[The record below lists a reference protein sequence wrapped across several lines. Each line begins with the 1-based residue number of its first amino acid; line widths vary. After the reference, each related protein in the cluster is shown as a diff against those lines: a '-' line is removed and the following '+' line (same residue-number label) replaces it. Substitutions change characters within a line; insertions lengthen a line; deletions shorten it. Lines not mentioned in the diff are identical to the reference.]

1 MTIRFNIFL
10 SALVRQSRV
19 AFALAIGLGF
29 SAQSSM
35 ALATV
40 SAENSPDAAET
51 AALAPLPVHANTTRN
66 IVDALSS
73 RHYVTTRLNDAL
85 SEQIYDGYIED
96 LDPSKSYFLASD
108 IEEFAALRFQ
118 LDDTLQRG
126 DLRPAFHIFNRYQQ
140 RVLTRFESILAQL
153 DKGVAVY
160 DFERDESL
168 ELDREEAPWAVNNA
182 ELDDLWRKRIKNAV
196 LNLRLADKEDEKIQE
211 LLVKRYKNRLTR
223 TRQTNSE
230 DVYQLYMNA
239 FTRTYDP
246 HTQYFSPR
254 TSENFNINMSLSL
267 EGIGAVLQQEDE
279 YTRVVSLVPAG
290 PADKSKQVFP
300 DDKIVAVAQ
309 GVEGEMVD
317 VVGWRLDE
325 VVQLIRG
332 KKDTVVRLDVIP
344 ASSTDSSESKIVEIV
359 RNTVKLEEQSA
370 KSEIIE
376 VEEAGQTRKIGVI
389 DIPTF
394 YIDFQALQKGEK
406 NFKSTTR
413 DVKDLLAGLMA
424 EGVEGVVIDLRN
436 NGGGSLQEART
447 LTGLFIDRGPTVQIR
462 SKSNRVDI
470 LNDRDIRTIYDGPL
484 AVLVN
489 RLSASASEIFAGA
502 MQDYERGLIIGS
514 QTFGK
519 GTVQSLLPMNRGQLK
534 LTQAKFYRISG
545 ESTQHKGIIPDISF
559 PSDFDLDSI
568 GESTLDGP
576 LPWDQIS
583 ATSFRTKQMIGPWV
597 AELGRLHKARVTEDP
612 EFTYIADA
620 AAYRQLKAKQTAVTL
635 NENKRLQEKADSDTF
650 WLTLENTKR
659 LQQGLPE
666 IASLDELREDN
677 EPVLASIEGSN
688 ATGITTGTETSDT
701 DNADAENIGVQDLVG
716 NEMAGVVKMP
726 STAGSTSETVQG
738 EIAKESIKADDA
750 EAQQEEEEEDEEP
763 DAFLVETSNI
773 LLDLISLEKRTTAK
787 KQAQQKI

>member
-1 MTIRFNIFL
+1 MANRFDISS
-10 SALVRQSRV
+10 SAAARQLPRSLVLTAAL
-19 AFALAIGLGF
+19 AFAG
-29 SAQSSM
+29 SSGT

-40 SAENSPDAAET
+40 SAGNKAVTDEI
-51 AALAPLPVHANTTRN
+51 AALAPLPVHSNTTRN

-73 RHYVTTRLNDAL
+73 RHYVTTELNDLL
-85 SEQIYDGYIED
+85 SEQIYQGFLED
-96 LDPSKSYFLASD
+96 LDPSKSYLLASD
-108 IEEFAALRFQ
+108 IAEFDSLRYQ
-118 LDDTLQRG
+118 LDDTLLRG
-126 DLRPAFHIFNRYQQ
+126 DAKPAFIIFNRYHQ
-140 RVLTRFESILAQL
+140 RVLARFESILAQL
-153 DKGVAVY
+153 EKGTDVF
-160 DFERDESL
+160 DFERDEFL
-168 ELDREEAPWAVNNA
+168 ELDREEAPWATNNA
-182 ELDDLWRKRIKNAV
+182 ELDDLWRRRLKNAV
-196 LNLRLADKEDEKIQE
+196 LNLRLADKEPEKIQE
-211 LLVKRYKNRLTR
+211 LLLKRYKNRLTR

-279 YTRVVSLVPAG
+279 FTRVVSLVPAG

-309 GVEGEMVD
+309 GLEGEMID
-317 VVGWRLDE
+317 VIGWRLDE

-332 KKDTVVRLDVIP
+332 KKDTIVRLDVIP
-344 ASSTDSSESKIVEIV
+344 ASSTDSSESKIVKIV

-376 VEEAGQTRKIGVI
+376 VEQFGHKRKIGVI
-389 DIPTF
+389 DIPAF
-394 YIDFQALQKGEK
+394 YIDFQALQKGEED
-406 NFKSTTR
+406 FKSTTR
-413 DVKDLLAGLMA
+413 DVKLLLADLMA

-502 MQDYERGLIIGS
+502 MQDYERGVIIGS

-559 PSDFDLDSI
+559 PSNFDLDSI

-583 ATSFRTKQMIGPWV
+583 ATSFRTKQMIGPLV
-597 AELGRLHKARVTEDP
+597 TELDRLHKARVTEDP
-612 EFTYIADA
+612 EFTYMADA
-620 AAYRQLKAKQTAVTL
+620 AAYRKVRAQQTAVTL
-635 NENKRLQEKADSDTF
+635 NESQRLKEKEDSDTF
-650 WLTLENTKR
+650 WLALENTKR

-666 IASLDELREDN
+666 IDSLDELQGDK
-677 EPVLASIEGSN
+677 EPVVAEIDGSG
-688 ATGITTGTETSDT
+688 ATGITT
-701 DNADAENIGVQDLVG
+701 DAESGDLGEGDAALGEAQNLVG
-716 NEMAGVVKMP
+716 NELAGVIEMP
-726 STAGSTSETVQG
+726 SATDPPATLKQENPEKKS
-738 EIAKESIKADDA
+738 A
-750 EAQQEEEEEDEEP
+750 EPDIEDTTENEEP
-763 DAFLVETSNI
+763 DAFLVETTNI
-773 LLDLISLEKRTTAK
+773 LLDLISLGKQTAAEKQEQR
-787 KQAQQKI
+787 QI

>member
-1 MTIRFNIFL
+1 MKNRFGILSGMFTRPLATAITLALMTGPVF
-10 SALVRQSRV
+10 
-19 AFALAIGLGF
+19 
-29 SAQSSM
+29 
-35 ALATV
+35 ATV
-40 SAENSPDAAET
+40 SAGNEPSSDELAI
-51 AALAPLPVHANTTRN
+51 LAPMPVHSNTTRN

-73 RHYVTTRLNDAL
+73 RHYVSTKLNDAL
-85 SEQIYDGYIED
+85 SEQIYEGFLED

-108 IEEFAALRFQ
+108 IAEFSSLKHQ
-118 LDDTLQRG
+118 LDDTLLRG
-126 DLRPAFHIFNRYQQ
+126 DLNPAFTIFNRYHQ
-140 RVLTRFESILAQL
+140 RVLARFESILAQL
-153 DKGVAVY
+153 DKGADVY
-160 DFERDESL
+160 DFEIDESL
-168 ELDREEAPWAVNNA
+168 ELDREEAPWATTNA
-182 ELDDLWRKRIKNAV
+182 ELDDLWRKRVKNAV
-196 LNLRLADKEDEKIQE
+196 LNLRLADKEPEKIQE

-223 TRQTNSE
+223 TKQTNSE

-279 YTRVVSLVPAG
+279 FTRVVSLVPAG

-309 GVEGEMVD
+309 GPEGEMVD

-332 KKDTVVRLDVIP
+332 KKDTIVRLDVIP
-344 ASSTDSSESKIVEIV
+344 AGSTESSESKVVEIV

-376 VEEAGQTRKIGVI
+376 VEQFGHKHKIGVI

-406 NFKSTTR
+406 DFKSTTR
-413 DVKDLLAGLMA
+413 DVKNLLADLMA

-502 MQDYERGLIIGS
+502 MQDYERGLILGS

-545 ESTQHKGIIPDISF
+545 ESTQHKGIIPDIEF
-559 PSDFDLDSI
+559 PSDFDPESI

-576 LPWDQIS
+576 LPWDKIS
-583 ATSFRTKQMIGPWV
+583 ATSFRTKKMISPLV
-597 AELGRLHKARVTEDP
+597 AELDSLHAERVTLDP
-612 EFTYIADA
+612 EFSYIKDA
-620 AAYRQLKAKQTAVTL
+620 AAYRKVRAKETAVTL
-635 NENKRLQEKADSDTF
+635 NEKKRVKEKADSDTF
-650 WLTLENTKR
+650 WLGLENTKR
-659 LQQGLPE
+659 VQQGLPE
-666 IASLDELREDN
+666 IASLDELKANKEPAIATTETGHSGITPSEDN
-677 EPVLASIEGSN
+677 ETSTEGEQKVLDDDKLAS
-688 ATGITTGTETSDT
+688 
-701 DNADAENIGVQDLVG
+701 
-716 NEMAGVVKMP
+716 VVKIENLAQDNLNGDSIA
-726 STAGSTSETVQG
+726 STG
-738 EIAKESIKADDA
+738 EPTADTNIEKA
-750 EAQQEEEEEDEEP
+750 EEEEEEEEDP

-773 LLDLISLEKRTTAK
+773 LLDLISLEKRTAAEK
-787 KQAQQKI
+787 RDQRQI

>member
-1 MTIRFNIFL
+1 MANRFDISS
-10 SALVRQSRV
+10 SAAARQLPRSLVLTAAL
-19 AFALAIGLGF
+19 AFAGF
-29 SAQSSM
+29 SGT

-40 SAENSPDAAET
+40 SAESKAVTDEI
-51 AALAPLPVHANTTRN
+51 AALAPLPVHSNTTRN

-73 RHYVTTRLNDAL
+73 RHYVTTELNDLL
-85 SEQIYDGYIED
+85 SEQIYQGFLED
-96 LDPSKSYFLASD
+96 LDPSKSYLLASD
-108 IEEFAALRFQ
+108 IAEFDTLRYQ
-118 LDDTLQRG
+118 LDDTLLRG
-126 DLRPAFHIFNRYQQ
+126 DAKPAFIIFNRYHQ
-140 RVLTRFESILAQL
+140 RVLARFESILAQL
-153 DKGVAVY
+153 EKGTDVF

-168 ELDREEAPWAVNNA
+168 ELDREEAPWATNNA
-182 ELDDLWRKRIKNAV
+182 ELDDLWRKRLKNAV
-196 LNLRLADKEDEKIQE
+196 LNLRLADKEPEKIQE
-211 LLVKRYKNRLTR
+211 LLLKRYKNRLTR

-279 YTRVVSLVPAG
+279 FTRVVSLVPAG

-309 GVEGEMVD
+309 GLEGEMID
-317 VVGWRLDE
+317 VIGWRLDE

-332 KKDTVVRLDVIP
+332 KKDTIVRLDVIP
-344 ASSTDSSESKIVEIV
+344 ASSTDSSESKIVQIV

-376 VEEAGQTRKIGVI
+376 VEQFGHKRKIGVI
-389 DIPTF
+389 DIPAF

-406 NFKSTTR
+406 DFKSTTR
-413 DVKDLLAGLMA
+413 DVKVLLADLMA

-502 MQDYERGLIIGS
+502 MQDYERGVIIGS

-559 PSDFDLDSI
+559 PSNFDLDSI

-583 ATSFRTKQMIGPWV
+583 ATSFRTKQMIGPLV
-597 AELGRLHKARVTEDP
+597 TELDRLHKARVTEDP
-612 EFTYIADA
+612 EFTYMADA
-620 AAYRQLKAKQTAVTL
+620 AAYRKVRAQQTAVTL
-635 NENKRLQEKADSDTF
+635 NESQRLKEKEDSDTF
-650 WLTLENTKR
+650 WLALENTKR

-666 IASLDELREDN
+666 IDSLDELQGDK
-677 EPVLASIEGSN
+677 EPVVAEIDGSG
-688 ATGITTGTETSDT
+688 ATGITT
-701 DNADAENIGVQDLVG
+701 DAESGDLGEGDAALGEAQNLVG
-716 NEMAGVVKMP
+716 NELAGVLEMP
-726 STAGSTSETVQG
+726 SATDPPATLKQENP
-738 EIAKESIKADDA
+738 EKEGA
-750 EAQQEEEEEDEEP
+750 EPDIEDTTEDEEP
-763 DAFLVETSNI
+763 DAFLVETTNI
-773 LLDLISLEKRTTAK
+773 LLDLISLGKQTAAEKQEQR
-787 KQAQQKI
+787 QI

>member
-1 MTIRFNIFL
+1 MANRFDISS
-10 SALVRQSRV
+10 SATARQLPRSLVLTAAL
-19 AFALAIGLGF
+19 AFAGF
-29 SAQSSM
+29 SGT

-40 SAENSPDAAET
+40 SAESKAVTDEI
-51 AALAPLPVHANTTRN
+51 AALAPLPVHSNTTRN

-73 RHYVTTRLNDAL
+73 RHYVTTELNDLL
-85 SEQIYDGYIED
+85 SEQIYQGFLED
-96 LDPSKSYFLASD
+96 LDPSKSYLLASD
-108 IEEFAALRFQ
+108 IAEFDTLRYQ
-118 LDDTLQRG
+118 LDDTLLRG
-126 DLRPAFHIFNRYQQ
+126 DAKPAFIIFNRYHQ
-140 RVLTRFESILAQL
+140 RVLARFESILAQL
-153 DKGVAVY
+153 EKGTDVF

-168 ELDREEAPWAVNNA
+168 ELDREEAPWATNNA
-182 ELDDLWRKRIKNAV
+182 ELDDLWRKRLKNAV
-196 LNLRLADKEDEKIQE
+196 LNLRLADKEPEKIQE
-211 LLVKRYKNRLTR
+211 LLLKRYKNRLTR

-279 YTRVVSLVPAG
+279 FTRVVSLVPAG

-309 GVEGEMVD
+309 GLEGEMID
-317 VVGWRLDE
+317 VIGWRLDE

-332 KKDTVVRLDVIP
+332 KKDTIVRLDVIP
-344 ASSTDSSESKIVEIV
+344 ASSTDSSESKIVQIV

-376 VEEAGQTRKIGVI
+376 VEQFGHKRKIGVI
-389 DIPTF
+389 DIPAF

-406 NFKSTTR
+406 DFKSTTR
-413 DVKDLLAGLMA
+413 DVKVLLADLMA

-502 MQDYERGLIIGS
+502 MQDYERGVIIGS

-559 PSDFDLDSI
+559 PSNFDLDSI

-583 ATSFRTKQMIGPWV
+583 ATSFRTKQMIGPLV
-597 AELGRLHKARVTEDP
+597 TELDRLHKARVTEDP
-612 EFTYIADA
+612 EFTYMADA
-620 AAYRQLKAKQTAVTL
+620 AAYRKVRAQQTAVTL
-635 NENKRLQEKADSDTF
+635 NESQRLKEKEDSDTF
-650 WLTLENTKR
+650 WLALENTKR

-666 IASLDELREDN
+666 IDSLDELQGDK
-677 EPVLASIEGSN
+677 EPVVAEIDGN
-688 ATGITTGTETSDT
+688 GATGITI
-701 DNADAENIGVQDLVG
+701 DAESGDPGEGDAALGEAKNLVG
-716 NEMAGVVKMP
+716 NELAGVLEMP
-726 STAGSTSETVQG
+726 SATDPPATIKQENP
-738 EIAKESIKADDA
+738 EKESA
-750 EAQQEEEEEDEEP
+750 EPDIEDTTADEEP
-763 DAFLVETSNI
+763 DAFLVETTNI
-773 LLDLISLEKRTTAK
+773 LLDLISLGKQTAAEK
-787 KQAQQKI
+787 QQQRQI

>member
-1 MTIRFNIFL
+1 MTNRFDIFS
-10 SALVRQSRV
+10 SAAARQLPRSLVLTAAL
-19 AFALAIGLGF
+19 AFAGF
-29 SAQSSM
+29 SGT

-40 SAENSPDAAET
+40 SAESKAVTDEI
-51 AALAPLPVHANTTRN
+51 AALAPLPVHSNTTRN

-73 RHYVTTRLNDAL
+73 RHYVTTELNDLL
-85 SEQIYDGYIED
+85 SEQIYQGFLED
-96 LDPSKSYFLASD
+96 LDPSKSYLLASD
-108 IEEFAALRFQ
+108 IAEFDTLRYQ
-118 LDDTLQRG
+118 LDDTLLRG
-126 DLRPAFHIFNRYQQ
+126 DAKPAFIIFNRYHQ
-140 RVLTRFESILAQL
+140 RVLARFESILAQL
-153 DKGVAVY
+153 EKGTDVF

-168 ELDREEAPWAVNNA
+168 ELDREEAPWATNNA
-182 ELDDLWRKRIKNAV
+182 ELDDLWRKRLKNAV
-196 LNLRLADKEDEKIQE
+196 LNLRLADKEPEKIQE
-211 LLVKRYKNRLTR
+211 LLLKRYKNRLTR

-279 YTRVVSLVPAG
+279 FTRVVSLVPAG

-309 GVEGEMVD
+309 GLEGEMID
-317 VVGWRLDE
+317 VIGWRLDE

-332 KKDTVVRLDVIP
+332 KKDTIVRLDVIP
-344 ASSTDSSESKIVEIV
+344 ASSTDSSESKIVQIV

-376 VEEAGQTRKIGVI
+376 VEQFGHKRKIGVI
-389 DIPTF
+389 DIPAF

-406 NFKSTTR
+406 DFKSTTR
-413 DVKDLLAGLMA
+413 DVKVLLADLMA

-502 MQDYERGLIIGS
+502 MQDYERGVIIGS

-559 PSDFDLDSI
+559 PSNFDLDSI

-583 ATSFRTKQMIGPWV
+583 ATSFRTKQMIGPLV
-597 AELGRLHKARVTEDP
+597 TELDRLHKARVTEDP
-612 EFTYIADA
+612 EFTYMADA
-620 AAYRQLKAKQTAVTL
+620 AAYRKVRAQQTAVTL
-635 NENKRLQEKADSDTF
+635 NESQRLKEKEDSDTF
-650 WLTLENTKR
+650 WLALENTKR

-666 IASLDELREDN
+666 IDSLDELQGDK
-677 EPVLASIEGSN
+677 EPVVAEIDGSG
-688 ATGITTGTETSDT
+688 ATGITI
-701 DNADAENIGVQDLVG
+701 DAESGDLGEEDAALGEAQNLVG
-716 NEMAGVVKMP
+716 NELAGVLEMP
-726 STAGSTSETVQG
+726 SATDPPATMKQENP
-738 EIAKESIKADDA
+738 EKESA
-750 EAQQEEEEEDEEP
+750 EPDIEDTTEDEEP
-763 DAFLVETSNI
+763 DAFLVETTNI
-773 LLDLISLEKRTTAK
+773 LLDLISLGKQTAAEK
-787 KQAQQKI
+787 QQQRQI

>member
-1 MTIRFNIFL
+1 MANRFDISS
-10 SALVRQSRV
+10 SATARQLPRSLVLTTAL
-19 AFALAIGLGF
+19 AFAGF
-29 SAQSSM
+29 SGT

-40 SAENSPDAAET
+40 SAESKAVTDEI
-51 AALAPLPVHANTTRN
+51 AALAPLPVHSNTTRN

-73 RHYVTTRLNDAL
+73 RHYVTTELNDLL
-85 SEQIYDGYIED
+85 SEQIYQGFLED
-96 LDPSKSYFLASD
+96 LDPSKSYLLASD
-108 IEEFAALRFQ
+108 IAEFDTLRYQ
-118 LDDTLQRG
+118 LDDTLLRG
-126 DLRPAFHIFNRYQQ
+126 DAKPAFIIFNRYHQ
-140 RVLTRFESILAQL
+140 RVLARFESILAQL
-153 DKGVAVY
+153 EKGTDVF

-168 ELDREEAPWAVNNA
+168 ELDREEAPWATNNA
-182 ELDDLWRKRIKNAV
+182 ELDDLWRKRLKNAV
-196 LNLRLADKEDEKIQE
+196 LNLRLADKEPEKIQE
-211 LLVKRYKNRLTR
+211 LLQKRYKNRLTR

-279 YTRVVSLVPAG
+279 FTRVVSLVPAG

-309 GVEGEMVD
+309 GLEGEMID
-317 VVGWRLDE
+317 VIGWRLDE

-332 KKDTVVRLDVIP
+332 KKDTIVRLDVIP
-344 ASSTDSSESKIVEIV
+344 ASSTDSSESKIVQIV

-376 VEEAGQTRKIGVI
+376 VEQFGHKRKIGVI
-389 DIPTF
+389 DIPAF

-406 NFKSTTR
+406 DFKSTTR
-413 DVKDLLAGLMA
+413 DVKVLLADLMA

-502 MQDYERGLIIGS
+502 MQDYERGVIIGS

-559 PSDFDLDSI
+559 PSNFDLDSI

-583 ATSFRTKQMIGPWV
+583 ATRFRTKQMIGPLV
-597 AELGRLHKARVTEDP
+597 TELDRLHKARVTEDP
-612 EFTYIADA
+612 EFTYMADA
-620 AAYRQLKAKQTAVTL
+620 AAYRKVRSQQTAVTL
-635 NENKRLQEKADSDTF
+635 NESQRLKEKEDSDTF
-650 WLTLENTKR
+650 WLALENTKR
-659 LQQGLPE
+659 LQLGLPE
-666 IASLDELREDN
+666 IDSLDELQGDK
-677 EPVLASIEGSN
+677 EPDVAEIDGSS
-688 ATGITTGTETSDT
+688 ATGITTG
-701 DNADAENIGVQDLVG
+701 AESGDLEEGEAALGEAQDLVG
-716 NEMAGVVKMP
+716 NELAGVVEMP
-726 STAGSTSETVQG
+726 SATAPPATIKQENP
-738 EIAKESIKADDA
+738 EKESA
-750 EAQQEEEEEDEEP
+750 EPDIEDTTEDEEP
-763 DAFLVETSNI
+763 DAFLVETTNI
-773 LLDLISLEKRTTAK
+773 LLDLISLGKQTAAEK
-787 KQAQQKI
+787 QQQRQI

>member
-1 MTIRFNIFL
+1 MANRFDISS
-10 SALVRQSRV
+10 SAAARQLPRSLVLTTAL
-19 AFALAIGLGF
+19 AFAGF
-29 SAQSSM
+29 SGT

-40 SAENSPDAAET
+40 SAESKAVTDEI
-51 AALAPLPVHANTTRN
+51 AALAPLPVHSNTTRN

-73 RHYVTTRLNDAL
+73 RHYVTTELNDLL
-85 SEQIYDGYIED
+85 SEQIYQGFLED
-96 LDPSKSYFLASD
+96 LDPSKSYLLASD
-108 IEEFAALRFQ
+108 IAEFDSLRYQ
-118 LDDTLQRG
+118 LDDTLLRG
-126 DLRPAFHIFNRYQQ
+126 DAKPAFIIFNRYHQ
-140 RVLTRFESILAQL
+140 RVLARFESILAQL
-153 DKGVAVY
+153 EKGTDVF
-160 DFERDESL
+160 DFERDEFL
-168 ELDREEAPWAVNNA
+168 ELDREEAPWATNNA
-182 ELDDLWRKRIKNAV
+182 ELDDLWRKRLKNAV
-196 LNLRLADKEDEKIQE
+196 LNLRLADKEPEKIQE
-211 LLVKRYKNRLTR
+211 LLQKRYKNRLTR

-279 YTRVVSLVPAG
+279 FTRVVSLVPAG

-309 GVEGEMVD
+309 GLEGEMID
-317 VVGWRLDE
+317 VIGWRLDE

-332 KKDTVVRLDVIP
+332 KKDTIVRLDVIP
-344 ASSTDSSESKIVEIV
+344 ASSTDSSESKIVKIV

-376 VEEAGQTRKIGVI
+376 VEQFGHKRKIGVI
-389 DIPTF
+389 DIPAF

-406 NFKSTTR
+406 DFKSTTR
-413 DVKDLLAGLMA
+413 DVKVLLADLMA

-502 MQDYERGLIIGS
+502 MQDYERGVIIGS

-559 PSDFDLDSI
+559 PSNFDLDSI

-583 ATSFRTKQMIGPWV
+583 ATSFRTKQMIGPLV
-597 AELGRLHKARVTEDP
+597 TELDRLHKARVTEDP
-612 EFTYIADA
+612 EFTYMADA
-620 AAYRQLKAKQTAVTL
+620 AAYRKVRAQQTAVTL
-635 NENKRLQEKADSDTF
+635 NESQRLKEKEDSDTF
-650 WLTLENTKR
+650 WLALENTKR

-666 IASLDELREDN
+666 IDSLDELQGDK
-677 EPVLASIEGSN
+677 EPVVAEIDDSG
-688 ATGITTGTETSDT
+688 ATGITT
-701 DNADAENIGVQDLVG
+701 DAESGDLGEGDAALGEAQNLVG
-716 NEMAGVVKMP
+716 NELAGVIEMP
-726 STAGSTSETVQG
+726 SATAPPATLKQENP
-738 EIAKESIKADDA
+738 EKEGA
-750 EAQQEEEEEDEEP
+750 EPDIEDTTENEEP
-763 DAFLVETSNI
+763 DAFLVETTNI
-773 LLDLISLEKRTTAK
+773 LLDLISLGKQTAAEKQEQR
-787 KQAQQKI
+787 QI

>member
-1 MTIRFNIFL
+1 MANRFDISS
-10 SALVRQSRV
+10 SAAARQLPRSLVLTAAL
-19 AFALAIGLGF
+19 AFAG
-29 SAQSSM
+29 SSGT

-40 SAENSPDAAET
+40 SAENKAVTDEI
-51 AALAPLPVHANTTRN
+51 AALAPLPVHSNTTRN

-73 RHYVTTRLNDAL
+73 RHYVTTELNDLL
-85 SEQIYDGYIED
+85 SEQIYQGFLED
-96 LDPSKSYFLASD
+96 LDPSKSYLLASD
-108 IEEFAALRFQ
+108 IAEFDSLRYQ
-118 LDDTLQRG
+118 LDDTLLRG
-126 DLRPAFHIFNRYQQ
+126 DAKPAFIIFNRYHQ
-140 RVLTRFESILAQL
+140 RVLARFESILAQL
-153 DKGVAVY
+153 EKGTDVF

-168 ELDREEAPWAVNNA
+168 ELDREEAPWATNNA
-182 ELDDLWRKRIKNAV
+182 ELDDLWRKRLKNAV
-196 LNLRLADKEDEKIQE
+196 LNLRLADKEPEKIQE
-211 LLVKRYKNRLTR
+211 LLLKRYKNRLTR

-279 YTRVVSLVPAG
+279 FTRVVSLVPAG

-309 GVEGEMVD
+309 GLEGEMID
-317 VVGWRLDE
+317 VIGWRLDE

-332 KKDTVVRLDVIP
+332 KKDTIVRLDVIP
-344 ASSTDSSESKIVEIV
+344 ASSTDSSESKIVKIV

-376 VEEAGQTRKIGVI
+376 VEQFGHKRKIGVI
-389 DIPTF
+389 DIPAF

-406 NFKSTTR
+406 DFKSTTR
-413 DVKDLLAGLMA
+413 DVKVLLADLIA

-502 MQDYERGLIIGS
+502 MQDYERGVIIGS

-559 PSDFDLDSI
+559 PSNFDLDSI

-583 ATSFRTKQMIGPWV
+583 ATSFRTKQMIGPLV
-597 AELGRLHKARVTEDP
+597 TELDRLHKARVTEDP
-612 EFTYIADA
+612 EFTYMADA
-620 AAYRQLKAKQTAVTL
+620 AAYRKVRAQQTAVTL
-635 NENKRLQEKADSDTF
+635 NESQRLKEKEDSDTF
-650 WLTLENTKR
+650 WLALENTKR

-666 IASLDELREDN
+666 IDSLDELQGDK
-677 EPVLASIEGSN
+677 EPVVAEIDGSG
-688 ATGITTGTETSDT
+688 ATGITT
-701 DNADAENIGVQDLVG
+701 DAESGDLGEGDAALGEAQNLVG
-716 NEMAGVVKMP
+716 NELAGVIEMP
-726 STAGSTSETVQG
+726 SATDPPATLKQENP
-738 EIAKESIKADDA
+738 EKEGA
-750 EAQQEEEEEDEEP
+750 EPDIEDTTENEEP
-763 DAFLVETSNI
+763 DAFLVETTNI
-773 LLDLISLEKRTTAK
+773 LLDLISLGKQTAAEKQEQR
-787 KQAQQKI
+787 QI

>member
-1 MTIRFNIFL
+1 MANRFDISS
-10 SALVRQSRV
+10 SAAARQLPRSLVLTAAL
-19 AFALAIGLGF
+19 AFAG
-29 SAQSSM
+29 SSGT

-40 SAENSPDAAET
+40 SAGNKAVTDEI
-51 AALAPLPVHANTTRN
+51 AALAPLPVHSNTTRN

-73 RHYVTTRLNDAL
+73 RHYVTTELNDLL
-85 SEQIYDGYIED
+85 SEQIYQGFLED
-96 LDPSKSYFLASD
+96 LDPSKSYLLASD
-108 IEEFAALRFQ
+108 IAEFDSLRYQ
-118 LDDTLQRG
+118 LDDTLLRG
-126 DLRPAFHIFNRYQQ
+126 DAKPAFIIFNRYHQ
-140 RVLTRFESILAQL
+140 RVLARFESILAQL
-153 DKGVAVY
+153 EKGTDVF
-160 DFERDESL
+160 DFERDEFL
-168 ELDREEAPWAVNNA
+168 ELDREEAPWATNNA
-182 ELDDLWRKRIKNAV
+182 ELDDLWRRRLKNAV
-196 LNLRLADKEDEKIQE
+196 LNLRLADKEPEKIQE
-211 LLVKRYKNRLTR
+211 LLLKRYKNRLTR

-279 YTRVVSLVPAG
+279 FTRVVSLVPAG

-309 GVEGEMVD
+309 GLEGEMID
-317 VVGWRLDE
+317 VIGWRLDE

-332 KKDTVVRLDVIP
+332 KKDTIVRLDVIP
-344 ASSTDSSESKIVEIV
+344 ASSTDSSESKIVKIV

-376 VEEAGQTRKIGVI
+376 VEQFGHKRKIGVI
-389 DIPTF
+389 DIPAF

-406 NFKSTTR
+406 DFKSTTR
-413 DVKDLLAGLMA
+413 DVKVLLADLMA

-502 MQDYERGLIIGS
+502 MQDYERGVIIGS

-559 PSDFDLDSI
+559 PSNFDLDSI

-583 ATSFRTKQMIGPWV
+583 ATSFRTKQMIGPLV
-597 AELGRLHKARVTEDP
+597 TELDRLHKARVTEDP
-612 EFTYIADA
+612 EFTYMADA
-620 AAYRQLKAKQTAVTL
+620 AAYRKVRAQQTAVTL
-635 NENKRLQEKADSDTF
+635 NESQRLKEKEDSDTF
-650 WLTLENTKR
+650 WLALENTKR

-666 IASLDELREDN
+666 IDSLDELQGDK
-677 EPVLASIEGSN
+677 EPVVAEIDDSG
-688 ATGITTGTETSDT
+688 ATGITT
-701 DNADAENIGVQDLVG
+701 DAESGDLGEGDAALGEAQNLVG
-716 NEMAGVVKMP
+716 NELAGVIEMP
-726 STAGSTSETVQG
+726 SATAPPATLKQENP
-738 EIAKESIKADDA
+738 EKEGA
-750 EAQQEEEEEDEEP
+750 EPDIEDTTENEEP
-763 DAFLVETSNI
+763 DAFLVETTNI
-773 LLDLISLEKRTTAK
+773 LLDLISLGKQTAAEKQEQR
-787 KQAQQKI
+787 QI

>member
-1 MTIRFNIFL
+1 MANRFDISS
-10 SALVRQSRV
+10 SAAARQLPRSLVLTAAL
-19 AFALAIGLGF
+19 AFAG
-29 SAQSSM
+29 SSGT

-40 SAENSPDAAET
+40 SAGNKAVTDEI
-51 AALAPLPVHANTTRN
+51 AALAPLPVHSNTTRN

-73 RHYVTTRLNDAL
+73 RHYVTTELNDLL
-85 SEQIYDGYIED
+85 SEQIYQGFLED
-96 LDPSKSYFLASD
+96 LDPSKSYLLASD
-108 IEEFAALRFQ
+108 IAEFDSLRYQ
-118 LDDTLQRG
+118 LDDTLLRG
-126 DLRPAFHIFNRYQQ
+126 DAKPAFIIFNRYHQ
-140 RVLTRFESILAQL
+140 RVLARFESILAQL
-153 DKGVAVY
+153 EKGTDVF
-160 DFERDESL
+160 DFERDEFL
-168 ELDREEAPWAVNNA
+168 ELDREEAPWATNNA
-182 ELDDLWRKRIKNAV
+182 ELDDLWRKRLKNAV
-196 LNLRLADKEDEKIQE
+196 LNLRLADKEPEKIQE
-211 LLVKRYKNRLTR
+211 LLLKRYKNRLTR

-279 YTRVVSLVPAG
+279 FTRVVSLVPAG

-309 GVEGEMVD
+309 GLEGEMID
-317 VVGWRLDE
+317 VIGWRLDE

-332 KKDTVVRLDVIP
+332 KKDTIVRLDVIP
-344 ASSTDSSESKIVEIV
+344 ASSTDSSESKIVQIV

-376 VEEAGQTRKIGVI
+376 VEQFGHKRKIGVI
-389 DIPTF
+389 DIPAF

-406 NFKSTTR
+406 DFKSTTR
-413 DVKDLLAGLMA
+413 DVKVLLADLMA

-502 MQDYERGLIIGS
+502 MQDYERGVIIGS

-559 PSDFDLDSI
+559 PSNFDLDSI

-583 ATSFRTKQMIGPWV
+583 ATSFRTKQMIGPLV
-597 AELGRLHKARVTEDP
+597 TELDRLHKARVTEDP
-612 EFTYIADA
+612 EFTYMADA
-620 AAYRQLKAKQTAVTL
+620 AAYRKVRAQQTAVTL
-635 NENKRLQEKADSDTF
+635 NESQRLKEKEDSDTF
-650 WLTLENTKR
+650 WLALENTKR

-666 IASLDELREDN
+666 IDSLDELQGDK
-677 EPVLASIEGSN
+677 EPVVAEIDDSG
-688 ATGITTGTETSDT
+688 ATGITT
-701 DNADAENIGVQDLVG
+701 DAESGDLGEGDAALGEAQNLVG
-716 NEMAGVVKMP
+716 NELAGVIEMP
-726 STAGSTSETVQG
+726 SATDPPATLKQENP
-738 EIAKESIKADDA
+738 EKEGA
-750 EAQQEEEEEDEEP
+750 EPDIEDTTENEEP
-763 DAFLVETSNI
+763 DAFLVETTNI
-773 LLDLISLEKRTTAK
+773 LLDLISLGKQTAAEKQEQR
-787 KQAQQKI
+787 QI

>member
-1 MTIRFNIFL
+1 MANRFDISS
-10 SALVRQSRV
+10 SAAARQLPRSLVLTAAL
-19 AFALAIGLGF
+19 AFAG
-29 SAQSSM
+29 SSGT

-40 SAENSPDAAET
+40 SAGNKAVTDEI
-51 AALAPLPVHANTTRN
+51 AALAPLPVHSNTTRN

-73 RHYVTTRLNDAL
+73 RHYVTTELNDLL
-85 SEQIYDGYIED
+85 SEQIYQGFLED
-96 LDPSKSYFLASD
+96 LDPSKSYLLASD
-108 IEEFAALRFQ
+108 IAEFDSLRYQ
-118 LDDTLQRG
+118 LDDTLLRG
-126 DLRPAFHIFNRYQQ
+126 DAKPAFIIFNRYHQ
-140 RVLTRFESILAQL
+140 RVLARFESILAQL
-153 DKGVAVY
+153 EKGTDVF
-160 DFERDESL
+160 DFERDEFL
-168 ELDREEAPWAVNNA
+168 ELDREKAPWATNNA
-182 ELDDLWRKRIKNAV
+182 ELDDLWRRRLKNAV
-196 LNLRLADKEDEKIQE
+196 LNLRLADKEPEKIQE
-211 LLVKRYKNRLTR
+211 LLLKRYKNRLTR

-279 YTRVVSLVPAG
+279 FTRVVSLVPAG

-309 GVEGEMVD
+309 GLEGEMID
-317 VVGWRLDE
+317 VIGWRLDE

-332 KKDTVVRLDVIP
+332 KKDTIVRLDVIP
-344 ASSTDSSESKIVEIV
+344 ASSTDSSESKIVQIV

-376 VEEAGQTRKIGVI
+376 VEQFGHKRKIGVI
-389 DIPTF
+389 DIPAF

-406 NFKSTTR
+406 DFKSTTR
-413 DVKDLLAGLMA
+413 DVKVLLADLIA

-502 MQDYERGLIIGS
+502 MQDYERGVIIGS

-559 PSDFDLDSI
+559 PSNFDLDSI

-583 ATSFRTKQMIGPWV
+583 ATSFRTKQMIGPLV
-597 AELGRLHKARVTEDP
+597 TELDRLHKARVTEDP
-612 EFTYIADA
+612 EFTYMADA
-620 AAYRQLKAKQTAVTL
+620 AAYRKVRAQQTAVTL
-635 NENKRLQEKADSDTF
+635 NESQRLKEKEDSDTF
-650 WLTLENTKR
+650 WLALENTKR

-666 IASLDELREDN
+666 IDSLDELQGDK
-677 EPVLASIEGSN
+677 EPVVAEIDDSG
-688 ATGITTGTETSDT
+688 ATGITT
-701 DNADAENIGVQDLVG
+701 DAESGDLGEGDAALGEAQNLVG
-716 NEMAGVVKMP
+716 NELAGVIEMP
-726 STAGSTSETVQG
+726 SATAPPATLKQENP
-738 EIAKESIKADDA
+738 EKEGA
-750 EAQQEEEEEDEEP
+750 EPDIEDTTENEEP
-763 DAFLVETSNI
+763 DAFLVETTNI
-773 LLDLISLEKRTTAK
+773 LLDLISLGKQTAAEKQEQR
-787 KQAQQKI
+787 QI

>member
-1 MTIRFNIFL
+1 VSLIAECDKTIYKNL
-10 SALVRQSRV
+10 SKRLNMKNRSGIPSSVFALPLAAAL
-19 AFALAIGLGF
+19 AFAVMTGPAF
-29 SAQSSM
+29 
-35 ALATV
+35 ATV
-40 SAENSPDAAET
+40 T
-51 AALAPLPVHANTTRN
+51 AGNEPSSDEIATLAPLPVHSNTTRN

-73 RHYVTTRLNDAL
+73 RHYISTKLNDAL
-85 SEQIYDGYIED
+85 SEQIYEGFLQD

-108 IEEFAALRFQ
+108 IAEFSSLKHQ
-118 LDDTLQRG
+118 LDDTLLRG
-126 DLRPAFHIFNRYQQ
+126 DLLPAFTIFNRYHH
-140 RVLTRFESILAQL
+140 RVLARFEKVLAQL
-153 DKGVAVY
+153 ETGTDGY
-160 DFERDESL
+160 DFELDESL
-168 ELDREEAPWAVNNA
+168 ELDRDEAPWATNDA
-182 ELDDLWRKRIKNAV
+182 ELDDLWRKRVKNAV
-196 LNLRLADKEDEKIQE
+196 LNLRLADKEPEKIQE

-279 YTRVVSLVPAG
+279 FTRVVSLVPAG

-309 GVEGEMVD
+309 GPEGEMVD

-332 KKDTVVRLDVIP
+332 KKDTIVRLDVIP
-344 ASSTDSSESKIVEIV
+344 AGSTESSDSKVIEIV

-376 VEEAGQTRKIGVI
+376 VEQFGHKHKIGVI

-394 YIDFQALQKGEK
+394 YIDFQALQNGEK
-406 NFKSTTR
+406 DFKSTTR
-413 DVKDLLAGLMA
+413 DVKNLLTDLIA

-502 MQDYERGLIIGS
+502 MQDYERGLILGS

-545 ESTQHKGIIPDISF
+545 ESTQHKGIIPDIEF
-559 PSDFDLDSI
+559 PSDFDPESI

-576 LPWDQIS
+576 LPWDKIS
-583 ATSFRTKQMIGPWV
+583 ATSFRTKQMISPLV
-597 AELGRLHKARVTEDP
+597 AELDRLHGERVTVDP
-612 EFTYIADA
+612 EFSYIADA
-620 AAYRQLKAKQTAVTL
+620 AAYRKVKAKETAVTL
-635 NENKRLQEKADSDTF
+635 NENKRIKEKADSDSF
-650 WLTLENTKR
+650 WLGLENTKR
-659 LQQGLPE
+659 LKQGLPE
-666 IASLDELREDN
+666 IASLDELKPKQD
-677 EPVLASIEGSN
+677 EPVVAASENGSTGDVTIPSPTTDAEEQPIVDN
-688 ATGITTGTETSDT
+688 IATSTTSAGEQATISTADT
-701 DNADAENIGVQDLVG
+701 DTNTNI
-716 NEMAGVVKMP
+716 
-726 STAGSTSETVQG
+726 
-738 EIAKESIKADDA
+738 EIA
-750 EAQQEEEEEDEEP
+750 EEEEEEEET

-773 LLDLISLEKRTTAK
+773 LLDLISLEKRTAAEK
-787 KQAQQKI
+787 RNQRQI

>member
-1 MTIRFNIFL
+1 MANRFDISS
-10 SALVRQSRV
+10 SAAARQLPRSLVLTAAL
-19 AFALAIGLGF
+19 AFAG
-29 SAQSSM
+29 SSGT

-40 SAENSPDAAET
+40 SAGNKAVTDEI
-51 AALAPLPVHANTTRN
+51 AALAPLPVHSNTTRN

-73 RHYVTTRLNDAL
+73 RHYVTTELNDLL
-85 SEQIYDGYIED
+85 SEQIYQGFLED
-96 LDPSKSYFLASD
+96 LDPSKSYLLASD
-108 IEEFAALRFQ
+108 IAEFDSLRYQ
-118 LDDTLQRG
+118 LDDTLLRG
-126 DLRPAFHIFNRYQQ
+126 DAKPAFIIFNRYHQ
-140 RVLTRFESILAQL
+140 RVLARFESILAQL
-153 DKGVAVY
+153 EKGTDVF
-160 DFERDESL
+160 DFERDEFL
-168 ELDREEAPWAVNNA
+168 ELDREEAPWATNNA
-182 ELDDLWRKRIKNAV
+182 ELDDLWRRRLKNAV
-196 LNLRLADKEDEKIQE
+196 LNLRLADKEPEKIQE
-211 LLVKRYKNRLTR
+211 LLLKRYKNRLTR

-279 YTRVVSLVPAG
+279 FTRVVSLVPAG

-309 GVEGEMVD
+309 GLEGEMID
-317 VVGWRLDE
+317 VIGWRLDE

-332 KKDTVVRLDVIP
+332 KKDTIVRLDVIP
-344 ASSTDSSESKIVEIV
+344 ASSTDSSESKIVKIV

-376 VEEAGQTRKIGVI
+376 VEQFGHKRKIGVI
-389 DIPTF
+389 DIPAF

-406 NFKSTTR
+406 DFKSTTR
-413 DVKDLLAGLMA
+413 DVKVLLADLMA

-502 MQDYERGLIIGS
+502 MQDYERGVIIGS

-559 PSDFDLDSI
+559 PSNFDLDSI

-583 ATSFRTKQMIGPWV
+583 ATSFRTKQMIGPLV
-597 AELGRLHKARVTEDP
+597 TELDRLHKARVTEDP
-612 EFTYIADA
+612 EFTYMADA
-620 AAYRQLKAKQTAVTL
+620 AAYRKVRAQQTAVTL
-635 NENKRLQEKADSDTF
+635 NESQRLKEKEDSDTF
-650 WLTLENTKR
+650 WLALENTKR

-666 IASLDELREDN
+666 IDSLDELQGDK
-677 EPVLASIEGSN
+677 EPVVAEIDGSG
-688 ATGITTGTETSDT
+688 ATGITT
-701 DNADAENIGVQDLVG
+701 DAESGDLGEGDAALGEAQNLVG
-716 NEMAGVVKMP
+716 NELAGVIEMP
-726 STAGSTSETVQG
+726 SATAPPATLKQENP
-738 EIAKESIKADDA
+738 EKEGA
-750 EAQQEEEEEDEEP
+750 EPDIEDTTENEEP
-763 DAFLVETSNI
+763 DAFLVETTNI
-773 LLDLISLEKRTTAK
+773 LLDLISLGKQTAAEKQEQR
-787 KQAQQKI
+787 QI